1 MTFKEKYLAGEIRFE
16 EIDDY
21 IEILEQQRR
30 RADAGTV
37 SGA

>member
-21 IEILEQQRR
+21 IEIWL
-30 RADAGTV
+30 
-37 SGA
+37 SLIHI